1 MSHRNTFTDK
11 FFVKYFNEG
20 FFTDDYLASIDIEVY
35 NYTSNKLIEYQSMSN
50 TIDYNKFCY
59 FLSKQIK
66 SKFKI

>member
-1 MSHRNTFTDK
+1 MQYRNTFTDK

-20 FFTDDYLASIDIEVY
+20 FFTDKYLTSIDEEVY
-35 NYTSNKLIEYQSMSN
+35 KYASNKLIEYQSMSN

-66 SKFKI
+66 NKFEI